1 MYANAIFVLALS
13 MQIIPLRHSVCSHSK
28 QSYTLCDTSN
38 LGVDIYPLDGV
49 DGDECYELVL
59 HEARVCLSWTP
70 GTQRFL
76 AMIGDAKPHDVNY
89 PMNKHKLDWRKEAEE
104 LYDKMGVK
112 VFAIQECDISGE
124 K

>member
-1 MYANAIFVLALS
+1 ME
-13 MQIIPLRHSVCSHSK
+13 
-28 QSYTLCDTSN
+28 
-38 LGVDIYPLDGV
+38 IYPLIVDGV

-76 AMIGDAKPHDVNY
+76 AMIGDAKPHDVDY
-89 PMNKHKLDWRKEAEE
+89 PMNKQKLDWRKEAEE

-112 VFAIQECDISGE
+112 VLTIQARDISGE
-124 K
+124 KRIN